1 MVKERLTSAVA
12 EGIAAISSPKGLL
25 SKYFPVLFGQN

>member
-1 MVKERLTSAVA
+1 VKRKLNSAVA
-12 EGIAAISSPKGLL
+12 EGIAAISTPKGLL